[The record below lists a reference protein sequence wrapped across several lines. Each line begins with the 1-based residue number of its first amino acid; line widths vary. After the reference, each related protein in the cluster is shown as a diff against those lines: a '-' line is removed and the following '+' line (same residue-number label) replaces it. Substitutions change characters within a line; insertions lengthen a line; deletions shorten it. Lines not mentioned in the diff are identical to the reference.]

1 MSLILDALKRAE
13 RERKLEKAP
22 DLSAIYQEGRLNRR
36 KANPWFWAGGA
47 FLVTFVAV
55 AIIFWPKAP
64 SEGDLKDKAPKP
76 ALADSAKGANATTA
90 GTASTQAKGSLPKDP
105 SKPLWVAG
113 KTVKDTTPSAPS
125 AEKKQLETPKKAP
138 VSEKPLPVSQKKAKR
153 THSYINLPRER
164 TPELTAAAP
173 PLKKDIVALKP
184 APEPVEQPMALKST
198 EKRPTVA
205 AKVVPEAQPKKAL
218 PLFDDL
224 PEEIQSV
231 LGPLEIN
238 VHMYSPNPPERRVF
252 INMQGYREGDTIGES
267 GFRLVEITSY
277 GVVIDYGKG
286 KALLE
291 VKRK

>member
-22 DLSAIYQEGRLNRR
+22 DLSAIYQEGRLTRR
-36 KANPWFWAGGA
+36 KINPWFWAGGA
-47 FLVTFVAV
+47 FLATFVAV
-55 AIIFWPKAP
+55 AIIFWPREP
-64 SEGDLKDKAPKP
+64 SEGDLKDKAPQ
-76 ALADSAKGANATTA
+76 AVLADSAGR
-90 GTASTQAKGSLPKDP
+90 GTMHRAPTRARRTVPLLPKDP
-105 SKPLWVAG
+105 FKPLSVAG
-113 KTVKDTTPSAPS
+113 KTGKNTAPTPSA
-125 AEKKQLETPKKAP
+125 AP
-138 VSEKPLPVSQKKAKR
+138 AAEKPLPVSQEKAKLKAVLV
-153 THSYINLPRER
+153 TVS
-164 TPELTAAAP
+164 PENAPESPAAP
-173 PLKKDIVALKP
+173 APPPKKEIADPKP
-184 APEPVEQPMALKST
+184 VPEPVKQSMALKNT
-198 EKRPTVA
+198 EKRSTA
-205 AKVVPEAQPKKAL
+205 AVKVVPEAQPKEAL

-231 LGPLEIN
+231 LGPVEIN
-238 VHMYSPNPPERRVF
+238 VHMYSPNPQERRVF

>member
-47 FLVTFVAV
+47 FLVTFVAI
-55 AIIFWPKAP
+55 AIIFWLKAP
-64 SEGDLKDKAPKP
+64 SEGDLKDKAPKL
-76 ALADSAKGANATTA
+76 ALADSAK
-90 GTASTQAKGSLPKDP
+90 
-105 SKPLWVAG
+105 PLSVAG
-113 KTVKDTTPSAPS
+113 KTIKDTTPSAPS
-125 AEKKQLETPKKAP
+125 AEKKRLETPKKAP
-138 VSEKPLPVSQKKAKR
+138 VSQKKVKQTLR
-153 THSYINLPRER
+153 YIDLPREK
-164 TPELTAAAP
+164 TPGLPAAAAP
-173 PLKKDIVALKP
+173 PPKKDIVDPKPVP
-184 APEPVEQPMALKST
+184 APVKQPMALKST
-198 EKRPTVA
+198 KKRPTAA
-205 AKVVPEAQPKKAL
+205 AKVVPKAQPKETL

-231 LGPLEIN
+231 SGPLEIN

-267 GFRLVEITSY
+267 GFRLVEITSH
-277 GVVIDYGKG
+277 GVIIDYGKG

>member
-22 DLSAIYQEGRLNRR
+22 DLSVIYQEERLNRR
-36 KANPWFWAGGA
+36 KTHPWFWAGSA
-47 FLVTFVAV
+47 FLVIFVAV
-55 AIIFWPKAP
+55 AIIFWPKEP
-64 SEGDLKDKAPKP
+64 SEDNLKDKAPKP
-76 ALADSAKGANATTA
+76 ALADSAKVANATTA
-90 GTASTQAKGSLPKDP
+90 GTASTQAKRSLPKAP
-105 SKPLWVAG
+105 AKPLSVAV

-125 AEKKQLETPKKAP
+125 AEKKQLETPKKA
-138 VSEKPLPVSQKKAKR
+138 KR
-153 THSYINLPRER
+153 TPSYIDLPRER
-164 TPELTAAAP
+164 TSELTAAAP
-173 PLKKDIVALKP
+173 PLKKDIVVPKP
-184 APEPVEQPMALKST
+184 VPEPVKKSMALRST
-198 EKRPTVA
+198 EKRSTAGVE
-205 AKVVPEAQPKKAL
+205 VLPEAQPKKTL
-218 PLFDDL
+218 PLFDNL

-267 GFRLVEITSY
+267 SFRLVEITSY
-277 GVVIDYGKG
+277 GVIIDYGKG

>member
-22 DLSAIYQEGRLNRR
+22 DLSAIYQEGRLTRR
-36 KANPWFWAGGA
+36 KINPWFWAGGA
-47 FLVTFVAV
+47 FLATFVAV
-55 AIIFWPKAP
+55 AIIFWPREP
-64 SEGDLKDKAPKP
+64 SEGDLKDKAPQ
-76 ALADSAKGANATTA
+76 AVLADSAGR
-90 GTASTQAKGSLPKDP
+90 GTMHRAPTRARRTVPLLPKDP
-105 SKPLWVAG
+105 SKPLSVAG
-113 KTVKDTTPSAPS
+113 KTGKNTAPTSSAPH
-125 AEKKQLETPKKAP
+125 AA
-138 VSEKPLPVSQKKAKR
+138 EKPLPVSQRKAKQ
-153 THSYINLPRER
+153 THVYEFRGK
-164 TPELTAAAP
+164 TPESPTAPAP
-173 PLKKDIVALKP
+173 PPKKEIADPKP
-184 APEPVEQPMALKST
+184 VPEPVKQSMALKNT
-198 EKRPTVA
+198 EKRSTA
-205 AKVVPEAQPKKAL
+205 AVGVVPEMQPKEIL

-231 LGPLEIN
+231 LGPVEIN

-267 GFRLVEITSY
+267 NFRLVEITSH

>member
-36 KANPWFWAGGA
+36 KAHSWFWAGGA

-55 AIIFWPKAP
+55 AIISWPKAP
-64 SEGDLKDKAPKP
+64 SESNLKDKAPKP
-76 ALADSAKGANATTA
+76 ALADSAKVANATTA
-90 GTASTQAKGSLPKDP
+90 GTASTQAKRSLPEGP
-105 SKPLWVAG
+105 EKPLSVAG

-125 AEKKQLETPKKAP
+125 TEKKRLEMPKKAKQA
-138 VSEKPLPVSQKKAKR
+138 V
-153 THSYINLPRER
+153 SYIDLPREKP
-164 TPELTAAAP
+164 PELPVAAVP
-173 PLKKDIVALKP
+173 PPKRDIVAPKP
-184 APEPVEQPMALKST
+184 IPEPVKKPMALKSA
-198 EKRPTVA
+198 EKRPTAA
-205 AKVVPEAQPKKAL
+205 AKVVPKAQPKETL
-218 PLFDDL
+218 TLFDDL

-231 LGPLEIN
+231 SGPLEIN

-267 GFRLVEITSY
+267 GFRLVEITSH

>member
-36 KANPWFWAGGA
+36 KINPWFWAGGA
-47 FLVTFVAV
+47 FLIIFVVV
-55 AIIFWPKAP
+55 AIISWPKAP
-64 SEGDLKDKAPKP
+64 SENDLKDKAPKP
-76 ALADSAKGANATTA
+76 ALADSAKAANAKTA

-105 SKPLWVAG
+105 SKPLSVAG

-125 AEKKQLETPKKAP
+125 AQKKRLETPKKA
-138 VSEKPLPVSQKKAKR
+138 KQAL
-153 THSYINLPRER
+153 SYIDLPRKK
-164 TPELTAAAP
+164 TPELPAVAAP
-173 PLKKDIVALKP
+173 PPKKHIVDPKP
-184 APEPVEQPMALKST
+184 VPEPVKQPVVLKSAK
-198 EKRPTVA
+198 KRPTAA
-205 AKVVPEAQPKKAL
+205 AKVVPKAQPKETL

-231 LGPLEIN
+231 SGPLEIN

-267 GFRLVEITSY
+267 GFRLVEITSH
-277 GVVIDYGKG
+277 GIVIDYGKG